1 MLSSMGESDYP
12 VPGVSLGLWETFET
26 HSDPKHVQKMNTSL
40 EVKKLVQIHTINW
53 EEVFIGY

>member
-1 MLSSMGESDYP
+1 MTLAMLSSMGESDYP

-40 EVKKLVQIHTINW
+40 EVKKLVQIPL
-53 EEVFIGY
+53 VCQ